1 MIVVSVKCWHLP
13 LRNDESFPDMK
24 INLSFVTMAAGP
36 TRAGLVLLMALLACT
51 VVVAAP
57 PAQQLERFRAADEPV
72 SMGFVQTL
80 VDANGEVIERQ
91 EGRLEIL
98 PPNRFRWRYES
109 PYEVE
114 FGSNGVLVW
123 HWDHE
128 LAQITVRDAR
138 KAVQGTP
145 LAMLLDGETELP
157 LTAEGDWLT
166 WAPQGDE
173 AQFARLQLR
182 LRGDAPREFV
192 LIDALDQTT
201 RVVFADMRRPDPD
214 VDPRFPKIGPE
225 VLVVDERDTP

>member
-1 MIVVSVKCWHLP
+1 MIVASVKCWHHP
-13 LRNDESFPDMK
+13 LQNDECISDMNFRHP
-24 INLSFVTMAAGP
+24 IITRAAAQ
-36 TRAGLVLLMALLACT
+36 TRAGLVLLIALLAST
-51 VVVAAP
+51 VVVAAS
-57 PAQQLERFRAADEPV
+57 PAQQLERFRAADEPL

-80 VDANGEVIERQ
+80 MDANGDTLERQ

-98 PPNRFRWRYES
+98 PPNRFLWRYES
-109 PYEVE
+109 PYAVE

-145 LAMLLDGETELP
+145 LAMLLEGENELP
-157 LTAEGDWLT
+157 LTMEGDWLI

-182 LRGDAPREFV
+182 LQRDAPREFV
-192 LIDALDQTT
+192 LVDALDQTT
-201 RVVFADMRRPDPD
+201 RVIFDDMRRPDPA